1 MKFAV
6 VGGGGGGGGG
16 ACASLLKPSILTL
29 SIQRTFLLCNL
40 LKLFSLRRG
49 AVKFRDSYYTQNRT
63 GLRHS
68 HHLMHFQQRAFLD
81 PAN

>member
-6 VGGGGGGGGG
+6 VGGGGGGGL
-16 ACASLLKPSILTL
+16 CLPFKTLYTDLKHSKDIPPM
-29 SIQRTFLLCNL
+29 